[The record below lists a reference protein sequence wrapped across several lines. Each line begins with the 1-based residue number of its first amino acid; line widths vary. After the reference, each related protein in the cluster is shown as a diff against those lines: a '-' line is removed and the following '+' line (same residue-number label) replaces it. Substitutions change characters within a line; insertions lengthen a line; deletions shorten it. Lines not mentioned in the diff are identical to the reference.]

1 MYFAI
6 DLILVALMA
15 AVIFNAVRRGF
26 IVSVFRLLAAVV
38 SVAAAAIFYKDLGLV
53 FYDHFVYDK
62 ISGYLSGLIAR
73 AAENSDG
80 TFDLHAF
87 FSELPENI
95 RNITDVFGVNIDA
108 LFAEFLGAEHA
119 TEGDV
124 LDLSGRMAENIARTV
139 SNILA
144 FAAIFFAALIVLNLL
159 CLILD
164 SFAKLPVLHGTNK
177 LLGLLFGAAEALLIG
192 VIISYVI
199 AALCKTYGT
208 IDETFAYRDVIDR
221 TCIAKFLYGFSPY
234 KY

>member
-26 IVSVFRLLAAVV
+26 IVSVFRLLSTVV

-80 TFDLHAF
+80 TFDLHGI

-108 LFAEFLGAEHA
+108 LFAEFWAPSMRRRGMFWIFPAEWLK
-119 TEGDV
+119 TLPE
-124 LDLSGRMAENIARTV
+124 R
-139 SNILA
+139 
-144 FAAIFFAALIVLNLL
+144 FPIFWRLRP
-159 CLILD
+159 
-164 SFAKLPVLHGTNK
+164 SFL
-177 LLGLLFGAAEALLIG
+177 
-192 VIISYVI
+192 
-199 AALCKTYGT
+199 
-208 IDETFAYRDVIDR
+208 RR
-221 TCIAKFLYGFSPY
+221 
-234 KY
+234 